1 VAIQRLYNIEC
12 RMINKKSNIFKL
24 NREYGQTITA
34 AAYCL

>member
-1 VAIQRLYNIEC
+1 
-12 RMINKKSNIFKL
+12 MINKKSNIFEL